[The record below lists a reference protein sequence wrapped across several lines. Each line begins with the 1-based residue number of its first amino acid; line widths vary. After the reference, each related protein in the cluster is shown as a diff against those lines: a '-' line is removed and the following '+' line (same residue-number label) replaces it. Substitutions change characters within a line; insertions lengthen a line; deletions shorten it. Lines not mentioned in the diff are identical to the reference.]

1 MTKAREWAAQD
12 RAMARALQ
20 EVERLVMAKRLKEV
34 EGMSQQD
41 YWTWKRAQERAPR
54 PGARS
59 GMADLERAVTAAQ
72 NEGERAPEMPTLP
85 GGLVQRRYWTAK
97 EGEGDMET
105 TGTVPETP
113 APVGRTQELVLPVM
127 DGVVQISAPRP
138 LRAIDAERV
147 AAGLRLL
154 ITDEQEE
161 GAK

>member
-1 MTKAREWAAQD
+1 MSEAEGMQNKPYGEWA
-12 RAMARALQ
+12 RKMARAAAEEQLRR
-20 EVERLVMAKRLKEV
+20 EAERRRKE
-34 EGMSQQD
+34 
-41 YWTWKRAQERAPR
+41 ERR
-54 PGARS
+54 N
-59 GMADLERAVTAAQ
+59 M
-72 NEGERAPEMPTLP
+72 
-85 GGLVQRRYWTAK
+85 
-97 EGEGDMET
+97 MET